1 MYKKYI
7 YIIIYMLIIISCNN
21 NLFPKS
27 VYMPDMYYSKAY
39 EPYSK
44 NIDFFEEKKN
54 NKIKIFPYGN
64 NPLTPV
70 LGTIIHNEE
79 KIIPYTLPNNKKGY
93 NLSKNI
99 KISPLKGKKE
109 SQLKRGKYLFDIN
122 CAICHGEKGEGNGF
136 LVKNEKILGVPSY
149 KDILISIG
157 SIYHV
162 MMYGKNNMGSYSS
175 HLSLLDRW
183 KIAEYVMSLKIKN

>member
-39 EPYSK
+39 YK
-44 NIDFFEEKKN
+44 NIYHFEEKKN
-54 NKIKIFPYGN
+54 NKIKIN

-93 NLSKNI
+93 NLSKKI

-109 SQLKRGKYLFDIN
+109 SKLKRGKYLFDIN
-122 CAICHGEKGEGNGF
+122 CAICHGEKGYGNGF

-149 KDILISIG
+149 KDIYISIG